1 MWMFKQMFSTRA
13 TKNGKVPLRMHSL
26 YRVITSRSKGILQ
39 NIFQAHH
46 FEFFSL
52 QKLSTRKVAEI
63 RLMSRLVSAVGLVR
77 KFLSKACFPKIHIL
91 KMFCVSLQLCI
102 YTYIC
107 VLIVHFEGI
116 YFQAKNGS
124 F

>member
-1 MWMFKQMFSTRA
+1 MWMFKQMFSIRA
-13 TKNGKVPLRMHSL
+13 TKNGKVQLRMHSL

-39 NIFQAHH
+39 NVFQAHH
-46 FEFFSL
+46 FEIFFFAEVIN
-52 QKLSTRKVAEI
+52 KKVAEI
-63 RLMSRLVSAVGLVR
+63 RLMSKLVSAVGLVR

-91 KMFCVSLQLCI
+91 KTFSVSLQLCI
-102 YTYIC
+102 HTYIC

-116 YFQAKNGS
+116 S